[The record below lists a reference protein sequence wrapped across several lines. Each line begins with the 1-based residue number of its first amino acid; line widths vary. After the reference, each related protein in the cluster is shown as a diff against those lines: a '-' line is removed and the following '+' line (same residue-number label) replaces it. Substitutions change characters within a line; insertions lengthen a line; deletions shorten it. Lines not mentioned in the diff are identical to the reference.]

1 MSSQVILASTKWTGG
16 NAIQLIEKIHSVVL
30 QSKNNY
36 KKILDTLHTLFS
48 SSELEKTKII
58 QEAQS
63 QVEEATLFFKTKR
76 SQANK
81 QVVRIRKSI
90 FEIAQD
96 RRVKKLEYLRALGS
110 NDDVQ
115 INRIQYIDDMGQTQ
129 YLLISTYHTV

>member
-1 MSSQVILASTKWTGG
+1 MSSQVNLASTKWTGG

-58 QEAQS
+58 QEAQL
-63 QVEEATLFFKTKR
+63 QVEEATMFFKTKR

-96 RRVKKLEYLRALGS
+96 RRVKKLR
-110 NDDVQ
+110 
-115 INRIQYIDDMGQTQ
+115 RISQSFRIK
-129 YLLISTYHTV
+129 